1 MRFVSANL
9 TFVCTLALA
18 SSGCAGAIQSMA
30 ANQTVGVLSVGAKS
44 LFEETDYLLAGDA
57 MPANLKTMEALGV
70 LAKDNAQ
77 LDQILSQAYCGYA
90 FGWLE
95 PDWMADPRPEFDEGR
110 EKLRLR
116 VMKTYARGRQ
126 YGIQGLDIR
135 HKGFAESTGNLP
147 KFLEM
152 LKELDEDD
160 LPYSLWAGYCWAQEL
175 QHKLDDMNA
184 LADLPF
190 IRALL
195 QRTEEIDPNYYW
207 GTATTIL
214 GSMETAV
221 PESFGGKPEEGKRKF
236 EAALK
241 SGNRAYLNTQ
251 AAYAQFYATAVGDRE
266 LYEKLLKE
274 VLEADDVVLPPAN
287 LDNQVAKR
295 RAQVLLDL
303 ADKNF

>member
-1 MRFVSANL
+1 MRFVSAK
-9 TFVCTLALA
+9 FAFSCVLAVA

-30 ANQTVGVLSVGAKS
+30 ANQTVGVLAVGAKS
-44 LFEETDYLLAGDA
+44 LFEETDYALAGDA

-70 LAKDNAQ
+70 LADDNAQ
-77 LDQILSQAYCGYA
+77 LAQILSQAYCGYA

-110 EKLRLR
+110 EKLRKR
-116 VMKTYARGRQ
+116 VMQTYSRGRQ
-126 YGIQGLDIR
+126 YGIRGLDLR
-135 HKGFAESTGNLP
+135 HEGFAESTNNLP
-147 KFLEM
+147 KFMEM

-195 QRTEEIDPNYYW
+195 QRTEEIDPNFYY

-214 GSMETAV
+214 GSMDTAV
-221 PESFGGKPEEGKRKF
+221 PESFGGKPEEGKKKF
-236 EAALK
+236 EKALQ
-241 SGNRAYLNTQ
+241 SANRSYLNTQ
-251 AAYAQFYATAVGDRE
+251 AAYAQFYATAVGDRD
-266 LYEKLLKE
+266 LYEKLLHE
-274 VLEADDVVLPPAN
+274 VLDAEDTVLPPAN